1 MSNSGQKKSTI
12 TNANEETTKP
22 STGPAAMAIK
32 IAATPEDRDVGVFI
46 VLAIQPES
54 PAITH
59 N

>member
-1 MSNSGQKKSTI
+1 
-12 TNANEETTKP
+12 
-22 STGPAAMAIK
+22 MAIK